1 MNVTATFLPTLRVT
15 PVLGRNFTAEEDRP
29 GGNTRVVVMSD
40 GLWKRAFG
48 ADPSVIGRID
58 HLELATLHGDWCP
71 AAHLSM
77 GHEYRSARHR
87 WLQIRR
93 GIEAIIASR

>member
-15 PVLGRNFTAEEDRP
+15 PALGRNFTAEEDRP

-48 ADPSVIGRID
+48 IRPERDRAND
-58 HLELATLHGDWCP
+58 HA
-71 AAHLSM
+71 
-77 GHEYRSARHR
+77 
-87 WLQIRR
+87 
-93 GIEAIIASR
+93 